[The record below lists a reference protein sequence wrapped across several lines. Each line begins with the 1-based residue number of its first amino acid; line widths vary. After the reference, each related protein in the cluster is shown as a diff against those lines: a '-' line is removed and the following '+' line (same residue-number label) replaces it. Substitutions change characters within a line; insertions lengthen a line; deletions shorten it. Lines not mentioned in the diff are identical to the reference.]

1 MGIPNGYEP
10 GCQEAHGRLEIVPEW
25 ALVITAVAPE
35 DYGHGQRRTGVG
47 NDPGEGG
54 KESSIG
60 LPHPALDP
68 VSNDSAARST
78 GDHEYRLNIH
88 ATRKVR
94 LRNGPVHNANAAGRH
109 ASYVGTAAIK
119 KRSHKA
125 GPLQ

>member
-1 MGIPNGYEP
+1 MGIPNRYEP
-10 GCQEAHGRLEIVPEW
+10 GGQEAHGRLEIVPER
-25 ALVITAVAPE
+25 APVLTAVAPE

-47 NDPGEGG
+47 DDPGECG
-54 KESSIG
+54 KELSIG

-68 VSNDSAARST
+68 VSNDRAARSA

-88 ATRKVR
+88 ATRKV
-94 LRNGPVHNANAAGRH
+94 LSRNGPVHNANAAGRH

-119 KRSHKA
+119 KRSHEA